1 MKNLLLTILV
11 LLFGVAV
18 FPAEAE
24 DVKITMLKK
33 GLPAKVTVR
42 VKDPDGKPLSNASV
56 MFCFVV
62 YNHREPNT
70 VVARTDENGMATG
83 EALANDEI
91 VIHIEKPGWYRP
103 RCRHKLWG
111 PGNGYQSGRWEPW
124 NPTLDITMYPKIN
137 RRQAPK
143 FRSCYYE
150 HLEPNVAYGF
160 DMLEKDIV
168 PPGRKEE
175 TADFQFKGNG
185 QKIIISCENQ
195 MGSMIIYFTNSL
207 DVIFQNNG
215 DGVIK
220 MKKHE
225 DSEFKFTYLAPE
237 TGYMQRLQ
245 LYEDFSPQRPEGKG
259 EPFLSDKEY
268 LIFRI
273 SRIDEKSG
281 ETKRYYGIITRLSGT
296 ADLAGK
302 RDFEIAYYLNPDPED
317 RNIEYGP

>member
-1 MKNLLLTILV
+1 MRNVRWTLFALLLCA
-11 LLFGVAV
+11 AV
-18 FPAEAE
+18 SRTEAG
-24 DVKITMLKK
+24 DVKSTMLKK
-33 GLPAKVTVR
+33 GLPAKLTVN
-42 VKDPDGKPLSNASV
+42 VKDQDGRPVSDAEV
-56 MFCFVV
+56 MFCFVR
-62 YNHREPNT
+62 YNIEEPNT
-70 VVARTDENGMATG
+70 VIVKTGANGTATG
-83 EALANDEI
+83 EANAN
-91 VIHIEKPGWYRP
+91 
-103 RCRHKLWG
+103 RCVVLHLTKEGYYSSFVEYGLWG
-111 PGNGYQSGRWEPW
+111 SGKGYETGRWEPW

-150 HLEPNVAYGF
+150 HLEQNVAYGF

-175 TADFQFKGNG
+175 TADFQFKGN
-185 QKIIISCENQ
+185 Q
-195 MGSMIIYFTNSL
+195 MGSMKIYFTNSL